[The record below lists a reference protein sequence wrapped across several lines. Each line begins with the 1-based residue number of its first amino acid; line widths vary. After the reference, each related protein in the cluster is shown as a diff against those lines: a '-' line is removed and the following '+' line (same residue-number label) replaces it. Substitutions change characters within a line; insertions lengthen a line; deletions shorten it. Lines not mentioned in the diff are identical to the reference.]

1 MNLTSQSQLRVTIFC
16 LWLLFWVISTVLLF
30 LAPTVRNTG
39 PVPLIDRS
47 EIPSAILSVSGVW
60 LPALSCLAAFWF
72 PAEERKKSKHVS
84 VPKDK
89 VFAAVTLTSVYLVFV
104 LVLIVWSVYLIKYN
118 DPSLTLSEGTSLLE
132 QIDKSVK
139 LSLVISP
146 VALTPINWL
155 TGK

>member
-1 MNLTSQSQLRVTIFC
+1 MNLTSQSQLRVTVFC
-16 LWLLFWVISTVLLF
+16 LWLLFWVISTALLF
-30 LAPTVRNTG
+30 LAPAIRNAG
-39 PVPLIDRS
+39 PVPVIDRG
-47 EIPSAILSVSGVW
+47 EIPSAILSISGVW
-60 LPALSCLAAFWF
+60 VPALSCLAAFWF
-72 PAEERKKSKHVS
+72 PAEERRRSRNVS

-89 VFAAVTLTSVYLVFV
+89 VFAAVALTSTYLSFV
-104 LVLIVWSVYLIKYN
+104 LVLVVWSVYYIKYN

-155 TGK
+155 TRK